1 MLATDFFDIDCAVI
15 LQLLYERLTE
25 LVNVGTDVPGV
36 VAACLR
42 PPLYATRFG
51 AGFGTR

>member
-1 MLATDFFDIDCAVI
+1 MPPDAAAIRTVERH
-15 LQLLYERLTE
+15 ERLTE

-51 AGFGTR
+51 AGFGTL